1 MKYKSDKPKEIK
13 ILEAE
18 LKAEKIKNTDNNS
31 KQISPFDSK
40 VSGVAVGMARVK
52 KDDFARMFVS
62 F

>member
-1 MKYKSDKPKEIK
+1 MINNWQEIK

-18 LKAEKIKNTDNNS
+18 LKAEKIKYKDKAS
-31 KQISPFDSK
+31 KQISPFDNK

-52 KDDFARMFVS
+52 KDDFAGTFVS